1 MLFMRSFF
9 LITALIMAM
18 PVFAGANLGVSPTT
32 FNLTPNKKTAALTLI
47 NKGDTPVNIQ
57 LEAKSWD
64 MDENGKFIETETLE
78 FVFYPKI
85 LTIAPHKQANIRVG
99 YMGKFPKL
107 EKSYRLFIAEI
118 APIIVKS
125 EDDVEVNMG
134 LNTLLRLSMPLYV
147 VPVNKIPSP
156 KVKLSALKSEDKV
169 LRVGI
174 KNLTAYHLQ
183 VENISVKLLKQS
195 QVLVEKSVKLKL
207 QRILGEHRLFINVPM
222 AAKKFCQQ
230 ADSLDISITVKNM
243 AEIYTAQ
250 FPLTLNC
257 QL

>member
-18 PVFAGANLGVSPTT
+18 PVFSGANLGVSPTT

-64 MDENGKFIETETLE
+64 MDENGKFIETETGE

-85 LTIAPHKQANIRVG
+85 VTIAPHQQSNVRVG
-99 YMGKFPKL
+99 YMGKFPKF

-118 APIIVKS
+118 APIIPKAAS
-125 EDDVEVNMG
+125 KQIEMG
-134 LNTLLRLSMPLYV
+134 LTSLLRLSMPLYV
-147 VPVNKIPSP
+147 VPVNKIPAP
-156 KVKLSALKSEDKV
+156 EVKLSALKSDDKT

-174 KNLTAYHLQ
+174 QNPTAYHLRVQ
-183 VENISVKLLKQS
+183 KVSVKLLKQG
-195 QVLVEKSVKLKL
+195 QVLVEKSVDLKL
-207 QRILGEHRLFINVPM
+207 QRILGNHQLFVNVPM
-222 AAKKFCQQ
+222 LTKKFCHH
-230 ADSLDISITVKNM
+230 ADSIDIQIEVRNM
-243 AEIYTAQ
+243 KDPYKAQ
-250 FPLTLNC
+250 LPLKFGC